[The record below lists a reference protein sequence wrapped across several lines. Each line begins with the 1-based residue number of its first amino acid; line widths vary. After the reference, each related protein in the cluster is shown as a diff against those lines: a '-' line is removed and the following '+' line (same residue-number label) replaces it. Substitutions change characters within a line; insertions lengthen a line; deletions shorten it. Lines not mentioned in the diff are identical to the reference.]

1 MSDLTDIPVT
11 VAKCRSPKSMGMLV
25 MELVSYAGMLLL
37 TVGMHQS
44 PEAINI
50 HVSISVFSMGIILI
64 GSLRSLNVLVDEM
77 HGAIT
82 DPSKESQIENMSKE
96 DAMQFP
102 VFAGGTLCALYGA
115 MKYFG
120 KEVVNQFLLVY
131 IAFGSTAGVKSLL

>member
-1 MSDLTDIPVT
+1 MSELTDIPVT
-11 VAKCRSPKSMGMLV
+11 VAKCRSPKSMAMLV
-25 MELVSYAGMLLL
+25 MELVAYGGMLLL
-37 TVGMHQS
+37 TLAMYTDPQS
-44 PEAINI
+44 VSV

-64 GSLRSLNVLVDEM
+64 GSLRSLNVLVEEM

-102 VFAGGTLCALYGA
+102 IFAGGSLCALYGA

-120 KEVVNQFLLVY
+120 KDVVN
-131 IAFGSTAGVKSLL
+131 